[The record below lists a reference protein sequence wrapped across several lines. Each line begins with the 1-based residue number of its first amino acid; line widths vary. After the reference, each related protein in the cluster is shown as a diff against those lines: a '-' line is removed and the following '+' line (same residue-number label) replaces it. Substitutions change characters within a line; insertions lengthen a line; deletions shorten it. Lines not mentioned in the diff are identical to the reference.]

1 MARIRYFVSAFIRIM
16 IFAGRIELV
25 SPEHLPD
32 VLDTEKIRFSLSN
45 RRNLTLTA
53 YAVHDLPYL
62 GLGTGIPRAIN
73 AWPMITL
80 DNDRQGSPFRG
91 IIRRAVDSGTLSVLS
106 RDQVGAKSGPSGTE
120 SAVEEKTYRNSPNG
134 MNADCSAVF
143 FALAAEFIC
152 GRVWLCFR
160 ATLAI
165 ETFGWA
171 HS

>member
-1 MARIRYFVSAFIRIM
+1 M

-80 DNDRQGSPFRG
+80 DNDRQGNLFG
-91 IIRRAVDSGTLSVLS
+91 GLF
-106 RDQVGAKSGPSGTE
+106 SGPLTAGLFQS
-120 SAVEEKTYRNSPNG
+120 
-134 MNADCSAVF
+134 
-143 FALAAEFIC
+143 
-152 GRVWLCFR
+152 
-160 ATLAI
+160 
-165 ETFGWA
+165 
-171 HS
+171 

>member
-1 MARIRYFVSAFIRIM
+1 M

-106 RDQVGAKSGPSGTE
+106 RTKSGLSRDQVGLSPLSKKKHTE
-120 SAVEEKTYRNSPNG
+120 THLTE
-134 MNADCSAVF
+134 
-143 FALAAEFIC
+143 
-152 GRVWLCFR
+152 
-160 ATLAI
+160 
-165 ETFGWA
+165 
-171 HS
+171 

>member
-1 MARIRYFVSAFIRIM
+1 M

-91 IIRRAVDSGTLSVLS
+91 IIRRVAESGTLSALS
-106 RDQVGAKSGPSGTE
+106 RDQVGTKSGPSG
-120 SAVEEKTYRNSPNG
+120 Y
-134 MNADCSAVF
+134 
-143 FALAAEFIC
+143 
-152 GRVWLCFR
+152 
-160 ATLAI
+160 
-165 ETFGWA
+165 
-171 HS
+171 